1 MDAII
6 VGSGPNGLAAAIRL
20 AQAGLQVQL
29 REARPTI
36 GGGVSSSELT
46 LPGYQHDLCSAIHP
60 LGMGSPFLRTLPLHE
75 YGLTWVQPTL
85 PVAHPLDDGTAA
97 WIAHSLAETV
107 EGLGQDGP
115 RWARIFEPLATQWQ
129 ALADAILG
137 PRPKFSHPFLLAR
150 FGLLA
155 LLPAT
160 LVARGAFQSKAAQA
174 LFAGLAAHSILPL
187 EQPISASFGLVL
199 GLLAHAVGWPLPR
212 GGAQQIAD
220 ALAAHLRSLGG
231 EILTSCPVD
240 SLAELP
246 PARAILFDVAPRHF
260 SRIAGDRLPVA
271 YRRRLERYRHGPGV
285 FKLDYALAGPVPWR
299 AAACQQA
306 GTIHLGGT
314 LAEIAAAERAPWQG
328 RHAERPYVLVAQP
341 SVFDPSRAP
350 AGRHTLWAY
359 CHVPPGSTVDMTDAI
374 ERQIERFAPGFRE
387 LILARAAHNTATLEA
402 MNPNYVGGDIN
413 NGVQDWRQLWTRP
426 VAQWNPY
433 ATPVKGLY
441 LCSAAT
447 PPGGGVHG
455 MCGFHAAETVL
466 QREFAA
472 RK

>member
-1 MDAII
+1 MTLDAII

-20 AQAGLQVQL
+20 AQAGLQVQV

-36 GGGVSSSELT
+36 GGGVSTSELT

-60 LGMGSPFLRTLPLHE
+60 LGMGSPFFRALPLHQ
-75 YGLTWVQPTL
+75 YGLTWIQPTL

-97 WIAHSLAETV
+97 YLAHSLAETAASLGKD
-107 EGLGQDGP
+107 GL
-115 RWARIFEPLATQWQ
+115 RWRQIFEPLTDRWQ
-129 ALADAILG
+129 VLADAILA

-150 FGLLA
+150 FGSLA
-155 LLPAT
+155 LLPGAS
-160 LVARGAFQSKAAQA
+160 LARLFFQNQAAQA

-187 EQPISASFGLVL
+187 ERPISASFGLVL

-212 GGAQQIAD
+212 GGAQQLAN

-231 EILTSCPVD
+231 EILTDCPVT

-260 SRIAGDRLPVA
+260 SRIVGDRLPA
-271 YRRRLERYRHGPGV
+271 GFRRRLERYRHGPGI

-299 AAACQQA
+299 AEACRQA

-328 RHAERPYVLVAQP
+328 RHAERPYVLIAQP
-341 SVFDPSRAP
+341 TVFDPSRAP
-350 AGRHTLWAY
+350 AGHHTLWAY
-359 CHVPPGSTVDMTDAI
+359 CHVPHGSTIDMTNAI
-374 ERQIERFAPGFRE
+374 EQQIERFAPGFGD
-387 LILARAAHNTATLEA
+387 LILARAVHNSAALEA
-402 MNPNYVGGDIN
+402 LNPNYVGGDIN

-433 ATPVKGLY
+433 ATPMKGLY

-455 MCGFHAAETVL
+455 MCGFYAAETAL
-466 QREFAA
+466 QREFA
-472 RK
+472 